1 MSLHDRLTEDLKL
14 AMKARDQLRMDVIRM
29 IKAAVMNKEMEIKKD
44 LDDAEMS
51 RVMTT
56 MIKQRRE
63 SVEQFEKGNRAEL
76 AAKERQEITIL
87 ESYLPQALSSE
98 ELSTVVDAVYS
109 GNRRSIS
116 ERDGRGD
123 ESRDGPRGRPAG
135 RRQTDQRPRPCQAP
149 IAQPASAILKDD
161 RSPHLCARLTG
172 TGMGILIVDDSPDQ
186 QTLLRS
192 ILKQGRPYGSP
203 ERRICQGGVLP
214 CSTWTAKR
222 RLLRST

>member
-1 MSLHDRLTEDLKL
+1 MSLHDRLSEDLKL

-87 ESYLPQALSSE
+87 ESYLPQAFSPDQISN
-98 ELSTVVDAVYS
+98 VVDAVILET
-109 GNRRSIS
+109 GARSLKEMGAVMKTVMARVAGQPVDGKLIS
-116 ERDGRGD
+116 DLVR
-123 ESRDGPRGRPAG
+123 
-135 RRQTDQRPRPCQAP
+135 
-149 IAQPASAILKDD
+149 
-161 RSPHLCARLTG
+161 
-172 TGMGILIVDDSPDQ
+172 
-186 QTLLRS
+186 
-192 ILKQGRPYGSP
+192 
-203 ERRICQGGVLP
+203 
-214 CSTWTAKR
+214 AK
-222 RLLRST
+222 LQ

>member
-29 IKAAVMNKEMEIKKD
+29 IKAAVMNKELELKKD

-87 ESYLPQALSSE
+87 ESYLPQALSLEQLAS
-98 ELSTVVDAVYS
+98 VVDAAIQEIGACSLKEMGVVMKAVMVRVA
-109 GNRRSIS
+109 GQTVDGKQIS
-116 ERDGRGD
+116 ELVR
-123 ESRDGPRGRPAG
+123 
-135 RRQTDQRPRPCQAP
+135 
-149 IAQPASAILKDD
+149 
-161 RSPHLCARLTG
+161 
-172 TGMGILIVDDSPDQ
+172 
-186 QTLLRS
+186 
-192 ILKQGRPYGSP
+192 
-203 ERRICQGGVLP
+203 
-214 CSTWTAKR
+214 AK
-222 RLLRST
+222 LQ